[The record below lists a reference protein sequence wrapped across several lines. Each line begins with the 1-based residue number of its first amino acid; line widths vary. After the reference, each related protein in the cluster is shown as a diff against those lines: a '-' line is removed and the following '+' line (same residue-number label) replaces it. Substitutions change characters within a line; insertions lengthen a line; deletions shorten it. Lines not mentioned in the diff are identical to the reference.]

1 VEDQNDQSVLSFKL
15 AWVVSGIQQVIKKIV
30 GKEPTEGTV
39 MMTILKLTLPLRSQ
53 APRNIVPSPEDFH
66 GVEWGG
72 KLITQQGKYR

>member
-1 VEDQNDQSVLSFKL
+1 MEDQNDQSVLSFKL

-53 APRNIVPSPEDFH
+53 APRNIVPRS
-66 GVEWGG
+66 
-72 KLITQQGKYR
+72 